1 MAFNNSN
8 DPDAL
13 KRQEALHKAF
23 GKPKPMKNKS
33 LSAMPRRP
41 SIHSSKNTRPNYNNK
56 IQKPHPT
63 QLFSNQPRPDRS
75 CLTTIN
81 GHTNILHLPEKGSFN
96 AGLARY
102 DDDKYVMV
110 YRPDEMTFIGC
121 LLNHKLKLI
130 PSYFHKFPMRNV
142 ADPRLIWINDK
153 KLLMVYSAVENN
165 KEFIGGSIIM
175 DLDKSPVFIDSMQF
189 RVSPANIEGRQK
201 NWMPF
206 VHDGKVYL
214 IASVCPHII
223 YELSFYPNITC
234 KQVHETPWNCPWP
247 IQLGLR
253 GNTNAVLLD
262 DGNYLGTFH
271 TSQYSGNICHYDNGC
286 YIFEGKPPFKVL
298 KCSNRTYLPA
308 DAAVH
313 PHFRKAN
320 IIKCIFP
327 VGMVREENRVL
338 ISYGDN
344 DSIVKILDTTLD
356 NLDKLMV
363 EV

>member
-1 MAFNNSN
+1 MIQVNFPIVRTMAFDIHVTDEFARNLNGYFLAMVNGIKN
-8 DPDAL
+8 DEWLNRYAIFT
-13 KRQEALHKAF
+13 E
-23 GKPKPMKNKS
+23 GK
-33 LSAMPRRP
+33 
-41 SIHSSKNTRPNYNNK
+41 I
-56 IQKPHPT
+56 
-63 QLFSNQPRPDRS
+63 
-75 CLTTIN
+75 
-81 GHTNILHLPEKGSFN
+81 
-96 AGLARY
+96 
-102 DDDKYVMV
+102 
-110 YRPDEMTFIGC
+110 
-121 LLNHKLKLI
+121 
-130 PSYFHKFPMRNV
+130 YF
-142 ADPRLIWINDK
+142 
-153 KLLMVYSAVENN
+153 ENN